1 MKENLTKLFVL
12 VLLVIGLVGCIAPEE
27 EDKVPALSLVSDNY
41 ILYVGDE
48 KEIEYYVDNL
58 EEFELNYEIS
68 NNNVI
73 KVENEKLIAL
83 SAGDATMKV
92 SIKGYDD
99 INQTATVKV
108 IQNGSPAHIEMLDW
122 VKREIGEEL
131 FEVKLFPTTHPTYAT
146 AKISYVSS
154 DESVL
159 SNRGLIFPKD
169 YDEEI
174 SIKISV
180 DYNGEIVSTN
190 HVVNV
195 VGNIPNNIAKD
206 FLGQFYQVITN
217 DVEIN
222 YFTTKYP
229 DATITFKSGNEDILT
244 STGKYIKPDNDVN
257 FNVYAKIEIPSVS
270 YVREYSKNVTGRGMS
285 AAEKALIVRDNVI
298 EELNLSSH
306 QISTATNLDLPFTE
320 EKYNGVLTWV
330 SSNPDVIGN
339 DGKLTQPLLNTMVEL
354 RGTLQLDNGR
364 STFSIELEVLGRE
377 SKDKWSD
384 IEEYLNFYIFE
395 DEIQTLKYS
404 VMGTQPSYIKNN
416 DGYVLFYQN
425 TDLEVTEDLLP
436 ADHPFRPGSPMTV
449 KYITIHDT
457 AGNGAGADAAM
468 HSRFIHST
476 NRTASSW
483 HYTIDDHSLYHH
495 VPNNEVAWHAG
506 DGSGQGNRAS
516 IGIET
521 CTNSDGDYDVVILR
535 TAKLVAKLL
544 DDNGLSLYHV
554 RQHFN
559 WSGKNCPQ
567 VIRGSNRWGEVIDL
581 IGRELYARQNLS
593 DVKFEW
599 KSLSPTIL
607 NDNGMVFAHPGP
619 ETEISYQVTVTYN
632 DVVKTYTHTST
643 LQAKK

>member
-1 MKENLTKLFVL
+1 MKENLTKLIVF

-27 EDKVPALSLVSDNY
+27 EVKDPVLSLVSDNY

-48 KEIEYYVDNL
+48 KEIEYYVDYL
-58 EEFELNYEIS
+58 EEFELNYEVS
-68 NNNVI
+68 NNNII
-73 KVENEKLIAL
+73 KVENGKLIAL
-83 SAGDATMKV
+83 TAGDATLKV

-108 IQNGSPAHIEMLDW
+108 IQNGSPAHVEILDW

-131 FEVKLFPTTHPTYAT
+131 FEVKLFPTTHPTYTT
-146 AKISYVSS
+146 AKISYETS
-154 DESVL
+154 DKNVL

-174 SIKISV
+174 MVKISV
-180 DYNGEIVSTN
+180 DYNGEVVTTN
-190 HVVNV
+190 HIVNV

-222 YFTTKYP
+222 YFASKYP
-229 DATITFKSGNEDILT
+229 DVTITFKSGNEDVL
-244 STGKYIKPDNDVN
+244 SNTGKFTKPDNDVN
-257 FNVYAKIEIPSVS
+257 FNVFATIEIPSIG

-285 AAEKALIVRDNVI
+285 AAEKALIVKDNII
-298 EELNLSSH
+298 EELNLGSH
-306 QISTATNLDLPFTE
+306 QISTATDLDLPFTE
-320 EKYNGVLTWV
+320 EKYNGTLTWV
-330 SSNPDVIGN
+330 SSNPSVIAN

-364 STFSIELEVLGRE
+364 SSFTIELEVIGRE
-377 SKDKWSD
+377 GGDKWED
-384 IEEYLNFYIFE
+384 IEEFLNYYIFQ
-395 DEIQTLKYS
+395 DEIETLKYT
-404 VMGTQPSYIKNN
+404 VMGTQPSYTKNN

-425 TDLEVTEDLLP
+425 KDLEVTEDLLP
-436 ADHPFRPGSPMTV
+436 IDHPFRPKTPMTV

-457 AGNGAGADAAM
+457 AGNGEGADAAM

-476 NRTASSW
+476 NRAASSW
-483 HYTIDDHSLYHH
+483 HYTIDDHSLYQHI
-495 VPNNEVAWHAG
+495 PNNEIAWHAG
-506 DGSGQGNRAS
+506 DGSGPGNRAS

-521 CTNSDGDYDVVILR
+521 CTNSDGDYDIVILR

-544 DDNGLSLYHV
+544 DDYGLSLYHV

-607 NDNGMVFAHPGP
+607 NDNGIVFAHPGP

-643 LQAKK
+643 VQARK